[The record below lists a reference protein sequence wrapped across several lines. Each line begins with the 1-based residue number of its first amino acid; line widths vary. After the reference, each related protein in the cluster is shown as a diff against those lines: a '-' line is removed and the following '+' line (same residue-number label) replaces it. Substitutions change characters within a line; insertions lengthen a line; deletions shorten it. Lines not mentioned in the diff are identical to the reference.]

1 MKKIFVIFTFML
13 SFMGCNTNEFTIY
26 NGKFVFFDTSASDV
40 ISINELGEFTG
51 TYYVH
56 YSGET
61 AKERFAITYEVIP
74 GDGLVEGRDYEMVT
88 SGRTLN
94 FMPGVF
100 SLPIRINW
108 KPNEIDETKDNT
120 LTLRL
125 KSGPDGITLGY
136 PGPAQNN
143 KQLII
148 TKYKN

>member
-1 MKKIFVIFTFML
+1 MKKILIIFTFVL
-13 SFMGCNTNEFTIY
+13 SFIGCNTNEFTVY
-26 NGKFVFFDTSASDV
+26 NGKFVFFDVGASDV
-40 ISINELGEFTG
+40 TSINELGEFTG
-51 TYYVH
+51 VYYVH

-61 AKERFAITYEVIP
+61 AKERFTVSYEVIP
-74 GDGLVEGRDYEMVT
+74 GDGLVEGRDYKMVT
-88 SGRTLN
+88 SSTTLN

-108 KPNEIDETKDNT
+108 IPNEIDETKDNS

-125 KSGPDGITLGY
+125 KSGPEDITLGY

-143 KQLII
+143 REIKM